1 MAQAAFG
8 KLSFR
13 PTADQELV
21 TDLDGLKDQL
31 ARDGV
36 AILHNVL
43 RPEDCQMMQ
52 DGMWDALEYTSQ
64 DFHGVRRY
72 KTRGDEPIV
81 PLKRDDRDTWRNF
94 QHFFSMHNMLRQ
106 NDGVGSSAVCFNVRT
121 LPAVYAA
128 YEKIYGVKGKDLISS
143 QDGFAVRLPYEKD
156 PRFVREM
163 APWLHTDHAFHPKER
178 SRYSV
183 QSWVTAFDVGPQ
195 DATFAFLKGSHKF
208 HKEFAIKFGLLDV
221 KEDWYKM
228 QTREEVDFFLERGC
242 ELMRVQ
248 CPAGAQV
255 LWDSKTMHFGIGPVG
270 GKQDS
275 IRMVMYCCYVPRSW
289 ATKHNL
295 KRKREV
301 FEDQKTTSHRPER
314 VKCFSDK
321 PRYRD
326 KELQPVRKP
335 EPVRVEDLSAVGR
348 RMFGFD

>member
-1 MAQAAFG
+1 MAHGAFG

-43 RPEDCQMMQ
+43 GPGDCEMMEK
-52 DGMWDALEYTSQ
+52 GMWKVLEDTSQ
-64 DFHGVRRY
+64 DFDGVRRY
-72 KTRGDEPIV
+72 KTRKDEPIV

-94 QHFFSMHNMLRQ
+94 QHFFTMHNMLRQ
-106 NDGVGSSAVCFNVRT
+106 NDGVGSSAVCFKVRT

-156 PRFVREM
+156 PRYVREM

-221 KEDWYKM
+221 KDDWYQM

-289 ATKHNL
+289 ATEHNL

-321 PRYRD
+321 SRYPD
-326 KELQPVRKP
+326 KYLQTVRKP